1 MTAATPIAPRATSTE
16 RSPTTPRRS
25 RSTRNDAIAYLAR
38 GSAYSAKRDYAR
50 AIPNFDQAIKLDA
63 GHAPSWNS
71 RCWARAMTGQLDQA
85 LTDCN
90 ESLRLRTDP
99 YTLDSRGLVHL
110 KLGHYD
116 AAIADYDAVLKSIPD
131 FPDSLYGRGMA
142 KRKKGDTAGGD
153 ADLSRAKALRAEIVD
168 EFSRYGIK

>member
-1 MTAATPIAPRATSTE
+1 MS
-16 RSPTTPRRS
+16 
-25 RSTRNDAIAYLAR
+25 
-38 GSAYSAKRDYAR
+38 
-50 AIPNFDQAIKLDA
+50 
-63 GHAPSWNS
+63 
-71 RCWARAMTGQLDQA
+71 GQLDQA

-90 ESLRLRTDP
+90 ESLRLRSDP

-142 KRKKGDTAGGD
+142 KRKKGDAAGAD